1 MLFAIFTVSGQ
12 HCAGGGGGGRD
23 GNVLP
28 GVGIFR
34 NSQKKRP
41 KSIPTVLQLIV
52 VSHRLI
58 D

>member
-12 HCAGGGGGGRD
+12 HCAGGGGGGD
-23 GNVLP
+23 VLP

-34 NSQKKRP
+34 NSQKKKRP

-52 VSHRLI
+52 VPT